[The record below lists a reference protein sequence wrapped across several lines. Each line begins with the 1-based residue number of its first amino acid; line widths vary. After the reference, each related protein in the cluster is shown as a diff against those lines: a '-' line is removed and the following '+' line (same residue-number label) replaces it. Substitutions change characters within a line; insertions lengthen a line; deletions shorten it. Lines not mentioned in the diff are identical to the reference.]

1 MWGFFIGVN
10 IYMNDTTQSVSITD
24 LAVIKKLIEV
34 ACTRGAFQAGEMQAV
49 GSVYDR
55 LSGFLDSVIKQ
66 AEQATQQGEQ
76 ND

>member
-1 MWGFFIGVN
+1 
-10 IYMNDTTQSVSITD
+10 
-24 LAVIKKLIEV
+24 
-34 ACTRGAFQAGEMQAV
+34 MQAV

-55 LSGFLDSVIKQ
+55 LSVFLDSVIKQ

>member
-1 MWGFFIGVN
+1 
-10 IYMNDTTQSVSITD
+10 MNDTAQSMSITD

-34 ACTRGAFQAGEMQAV
+34 ACSRGAFQAAEMQAV

>member
-1 MWGFFIGVN
+1 
-10 IYMNDTTQSVSITD
+10 MNDTTQSVSITD
-24 LAVIKKLIEV
+24 LAGIKKLIEV
-34 ACTRGAFQAGEMQAV
+34 ACSRGAFQAAEMQAV